1 MDSGRWNGNNWALV
15 GPNGEPVKVRQSQR
29 VNEWPPARRVSGF
42 NTTSPRGNKPS
53 TVVANEPSTVVTKKS
68 STSRTSPLTINLK
81 KGPRNILTLL
91 KNEKIPHVVKAALRQ
106 VLFNNVTKPN
116 ATPAELVRAAKEGG
130 FDSKRLISLYN
141 AMPINN
147 LAKFNNHLAKAVLRH
162 RQERAGKP

>member
-1 MDSGRWNGNNWALV
+1 MESFWRGNNLV
-15 GPNGEPVKVRQSQR
+15 YRVKQNNGTFKEVNPRPVQR

-42 NTTSPRGNKPS
+42 NTTSPRGNKL
-53 TVVANEPSTVVTKKS
+53 STVVTKKT
-68 STSRTSPLTINLK
+68 STVRTSPLTIKLE

-91 KNEKIPHVVKAALRQ
+91 GNKNIPHVVKAALRQ